1 MCFLNLEG
9 TDSEATTKKKNQI
22 KNKNFIEISILM
34 RNERIGEVRNN
45 FSDFNEMFVEVRS
58 KNITHFN
65 KMLSQE
71 KQKTKMN

>member
-9 TDSEATTKKKNQI
+9 TDSEATTEKKNQI

>member
-45 FSDFNEMFVEVRS
+45 FSDFNEMFAEVRS